1 MCTRRMNCDKLI
13 ISPIPDIAVNR
24 ATNLWNKLVDVYC
37 TQSESAEDGIKEMR
51 GASKCG
57 YGDMYTIDYA
67 MFPVQESCVL
77 PLFGSLP

>member
-1 MCTRRMNCDKLI
+1 M
-13 ISPIPDIAVNR
+13 
-24 ATNLWNKLVDVYC
+24 YC
-37 TQSESAEDGIKEMR
+37 TQSESVDWIHQKKEMR

-77 PLFGSLP
+77 PVFGSMP